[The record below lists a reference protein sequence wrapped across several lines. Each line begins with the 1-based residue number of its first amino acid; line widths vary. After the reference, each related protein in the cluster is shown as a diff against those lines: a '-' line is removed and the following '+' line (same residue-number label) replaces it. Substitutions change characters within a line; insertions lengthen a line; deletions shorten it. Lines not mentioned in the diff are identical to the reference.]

1 MAQGLQVFEKF
12 EAGKFVYE
20 EDLKH
25 MRNHICGILNNWTP
39 NYKFWYNM
47 YSYSSKAYIV
57 CRWRQSRGLP
67 QVTKWGKAICKD
79 ELVIRRSES

>member
-1 MAQGLQVFEKF
+1 MAQGFQVFEKF

-25 MRNHICGILNNWTP
+25 MRNRICGILNNWTP

-47 YSYSSKAYIV
+47 YSIRQKHIWFVGGDNREV
-57 CRWRQSRGLP
+57 CHQL
-67 QVTKWGKAICKD
+67 QNVGKQFAKTNWLIFLK
-79 ELVIRRSES
+79 I